1 MSEVSIHQPE
11 VDADQNLILKA
22 QRRVQYRR
30 GPGSL
35 LFDTLNHI
43 FLVFVSVASLYPLL
57 HVVAISLSD
66 PSAISAG
73 LVGIFPK
80 GWNTSG
86 YVVVFQQS
94 DLWRSY
100 GNTVMYAAVGTLFH
114 LSLTSLIAYPLAVRE
129 FMFKKPITIA
139 LAITM
144 FFSGGLIPTYLIIR
158 DLGMLNTTLVM
169 VLPWSIGA
177 FQVFIFRTFFQR
189 MPDDLRESAYMDGAN
204 DIRILF
210 RIYLPLSRALL
221 ATFGLFHIVGHWN
234 EWFRALVYLREDV
247 RYPIQMLLRR
257 MVLLHDYGEGFGE
270 NAMTELIE
278 EQIVNPKNIQMAVI
292 VIAMLPILCLYP
304 FLQKH
309 FAKGALIGSIK
320 G

>member
-1 MSEVSIHQPE
+1 MSNPASNVSGF
-11 VDADQNLILKA
+11 DNDQNLILNA
-22 QRRVQYRR
+22 RRSVRYRR
-30 GPGSL
+30 SAGSVI
-35 LFDTLNHI
+35 FDVLNHT
-43 FLVFVSVASLYPLL
+43 FLLSVSIASLYPLL
-57 HVVAISLSD
+57 HVIAISLSD
-66 PSAISAG
+66 PRAISAG
-73 LVGIFPK
+73 LVGVFPR
-80 GWNTSG
+80 GWNTAG
-86 YVVVFQQS
+86 YVAVFQQP

-100 GNTVMYAAVGTLFH
+100 ANTVLYATLGTVIH

-129 FMFKKPITIA
+129 FMFQKPLTIV

-158 DLGMLNTTLVM
+158 NLGMLNTTLVM
-169 VLPWSIGA
+169 VLPWSVGA

-189 MPDDLRESAYMDGAN
+189 MPPDLRESAYMDGAN
-204 DIRILF
+204 DVRVLF

-221 ATFGLFHIVGHWN
+221 ATFGLFHLVGHWN
-234 EWFRALVYLREDV
+234 EWFRALIYLRQDS

-257 MVLLHDYGEGFGE
+257 MVLLHDYGQGFGE
-270 NAMTELIE
+270 NAMTALIE
-278 EQIVNPKNIQMAVI
+278 DQIVNPKNIQMAVI
-292 VIAMLPILCLYP
+292 VIAMIPILCVYP